1 MAQKILPPEGGID
14 PPGRSDPEVEGRW
27 KLLDRLP
34 NEADRQGL
42 RGWLALRMSLT
53 WSLLLFSNHG
63 CQVHSLTFSW
73 FFVRPGCR
81 TEGGMAPSSEKGMLW
96 LAVRAFGLCVQT
108 AHTDTLAGPM
118 RLVTTLPDGL
128 CGLAPALPLRSLQ
141 VAMMTCQPSQS
152 TRWPTRAT
160 GDTPHG
166 RLNRSS

>member
-42 RGWLALRMSLT
+42 RGLVGSWDVADVVIITFLEPRMPSSHSHLV
-53 WSLLLFSNHG
+53 FSS
-63 CQVHSLTFSW
+63 VPVV
-73 FFVRPGCR
+73 VRRG
-81 TEGGMAPSSEKGMLW
+81 SEKGMLW
-96 LAVRAFGLCVQT
+96 LAVRALELCVQP

-128 CGLAPALPLRSLQ
+128 CGFAPALPLRSLQ

-152 TRWPTRAT
+152 T
-160 GDTPHG
+160 
-166 RLNRSS
+166 

>member
-81 TEGGMAPSSEKGMLW
+81 TEGGDGTQLGKGDAVAGCSGLWTVRPNSSHRHVGWPYAPRYYL
-96 LAVRAFGLCVQT
+96 T
-108 AHTDTLAGPM
+108 
-118 RLVTTLPDGL
+118 
-128 CGLAPALPLRSLQ
+128 
-141 VAMMTCQPSQS
+141 
-152 TRWPTRAT
+152 
-160 GDTPHG
+160 
-166 RLNRSS
+166 